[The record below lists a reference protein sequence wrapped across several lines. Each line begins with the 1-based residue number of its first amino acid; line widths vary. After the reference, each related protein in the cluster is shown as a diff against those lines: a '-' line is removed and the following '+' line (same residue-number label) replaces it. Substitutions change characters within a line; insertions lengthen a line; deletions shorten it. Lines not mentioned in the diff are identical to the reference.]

1 MGRLKLKKSYLV
13 RLRRGGGSVKKSL
26 TNTLNG
32 ERRVTKKN
40 KTLKDLIDK
49 IHLYGFFLNKL
60 IYIFF

>member
-32 ERRVTKKN
+32 ERRVTKKIR
-40 KTLKDLIDK
+40 L
-49 IHLYGFFLNKL
+49 
-60 IYIFF
+60 